1 MAKIGIFVGTAGGTS
16 LRVADL
22 LAKQFN
28 IEEDDIINMEEDFDD
43 VEDQMMQYD
52 ILFLGSSTWGQG
64 DLHFSWVDPVL
75 EIEDE
80 EFDFSGKTVAFFG
93 AGDCKKH
100 GEHFCSAL
108 GKLHKTFSEAGAKTI
123 GFIPKDDY
131 SYEFSLAEIDG
142 KFCGLA
148 IDEHNESE
156 KTETRIENWISVLK
170 NELEKE
176 ECYVLGNGGI

>member
-1 MAKIGIFVGTAGGTS
+1 MSKMGIFVGTAGGTS
-16 LRVADL
+16 MKIADA
-22 LAKQFN
+22 LAEEFN

-43 VEDQMMQYD
+43 VEDQMMEYD

-108 GKLHKTFSEAGAKTI
+108 GKLHKTFTEAGAKAV
-123 GFIPKDDY
+123 GFIPKEDY
-131 SYEFSLAEIDG
+131 EYEFSLAEMDN
-142 KFCGLA
+142 KFCGCG

-156 KTETRIENWISVLK
+156 KSDSRINLWIETVKS
-170 NELEKE
+170 ELG
-176 ECYVLGNGGI
+176 V